1 MKAPRFS
8 KLELLVMEAL
18 WAKGQCSIRE
28 IHESLP
34 AAGRP
39 AFTTLQTI
47 VYRLEAKHAL
57 RCAKRIGNANVFE
70 ALISRGTTERHLLDD
85 VVTFFSGGMKGVMAH
100 LIETGQL
107 TLTDVEDAERALRA
121 LKRKKGGSR

>member
-18 WAKGQCSIRE
+18 WSKGQCSVRE

-47 VYRLEAKHAL
+47 VYRLEAKGAL

-85 VVTFFSGGMKGVMAH
+85 VVRFFGGGMKGVMAH

-107 TLTDVEDAERALRA
+107 TLADVEDAEKALRA
-121 LKRKKGGSR
+121 LKRTKGGSR